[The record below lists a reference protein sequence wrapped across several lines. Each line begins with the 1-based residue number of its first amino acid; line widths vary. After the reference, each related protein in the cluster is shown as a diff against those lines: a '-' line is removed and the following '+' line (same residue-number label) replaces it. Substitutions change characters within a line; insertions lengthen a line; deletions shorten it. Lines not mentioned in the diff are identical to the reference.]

1 MAFGG
6 RSSPLLQHLRS
17 LCFATVVTNTTTNH
31 SMPIMPSYHFVP
43 YAQCKPWLCIP
54 HSPGSR
60 PSFLI
65 SRIPDLPAELIHCI
79 FRENRGDVDTLRSCA
94 LVCRS
99 WAPIAQSYLY
109 ETLHLIIKVSPPSRF
124 STLPRIAR
132 VAPDVGSL
140 RRIRSSQHLTAFI
153 KTVSLHICPS
163 KTPWPGLSGSSRV
176 QFHLSELFLTLSN
189 VRHLIYINTIPQTPF
204 LKIVSAPT
212 IILTSPKLVSISV
225 PNAPFDDLSILLL
238 HATNSPKL
246 CIGSIT
252 ADRPRD
258 ELRTL
263 HRLTFKS
270 LAVYGNHIPLANA
283 GSPLHSVL
291 EFEKLTQLHIAFRKT
306 TLFFEDSGAITTAE
320 TLIRRFQN
328 TLQTLTLNMYLYTPL
343 LTLIIAKKIRH
354 LKFELYSMKWELWLR
369 NWLDWLIES
378 FSLPN
383 LPEGIEL
390 EECTFTL
397 TGFSCNSDLYR
408 YASHWCQ
415 LDSVLASRC
424 HIRRLVVQLQPVYP
438 GLPSPSVKLVEA
450 LFPFVRSS
458 ATLVVEKLGLPT
470 VLDLTE
476 LSLSDV

>member
-1 MAFGG
+1 
-6 RSSPLLQHLRS
+6 
-17 LCFATVVTNTTTNH
+17 
-31 SMPIMPSYHFVP
+31 MPIMPSYHFVP
-43 YAQCKPWLCIP
+43 YTQCKPWLCIP
-54 HSPGSR
+54 HSPDSR
-60 PSFLI
+60 PPFLI
-65 SRIPDLPAELIHCI
+65 SKIPDLPAELIHCI
-79 FRENRGDVDTLRSCA
+79 FRENKGDVGTLRSCA

-99 WAPIAQSYLY
+99 WSPIAQSYLF
-109 ETLHLIIKVSPPSRF
+109 ETLRIIIKISPAFRF
-124 STLPRIAR
+124 STVARIAC
-132 VAPDVGSL
+132 VTPDVGSL
-140 RRIRSSQHLTAFI
+140 RRIRSSQHLTASI

-163 KTPWPGLSGSSRV
+163 KIPWPGLLGSSRV
-176 QFHLSELFLTLSN
+176 QFHLFDLFLALSN
-189 VRHLIYINTIPQTPF
+189 VRNLIYINSIPQTSF

-212 IILTSPKLVSISV
+212 IILTSPKLVSVSI
-225 PNAPFDDLSILLL
+225 PLAPFDDLSILLL

-283 GSPLHSVL
+283 DSPLHSVL
-291 EFEKLTQLHIAFRKT
+291 EFEKLTQLHIAFCKT
-306 TLFFEDSGAITTAE
+306 TSLFEDSGAIITAE
-320 TLIRRFQN
+320 TLIRRFKN
-328 TLQTLTLNMYLYTPL
+328 TLQTLTLNTYLYTPL
-343 LTLIIAKKIRH
+343 LTLVAAKKIRH

-378 FSLPN
+378 FSLPD

-390 EECTFTL
+390 QECTFTL
-397 TGFSCNSDLYR
+397 TGFSHNSDLYR